1 MYFCFFIVLCLLF
14 IDVSLITQHDKKRLF
29 MVIHSHSI
37 VIQLFVVL
45 LFIVYC
51 SPHPRPL
58 SNWRGEWAFNRLFG
72 ILMVLQCISMYFN
85 LFLNFWFIVYCL
97 LFTVFF
103 YFVLYTLYF
112 ILCTLYFV
120 QGRNQIFPLFSNSLI
135 IINFKNINFTYF
147 TPQGWGKTDFQNFT
161 TFIVF

>member
-1 MYFCFFIVLCLLF
+1 MYFYFFSMYFCLFLNFWFIVHCLSLLFTVYCLPFTVYRLLFTVYRLPFTVYRVFLLYTLYFVYCSLRNTNYTNVRIYNVFLCISMYFCFFIVLCLLF

-58 SNWRGEWAFNRLFG
+58 YNWRGE
-72 ILMVLQCISMYFN
+72 
-85 LFLNFWFIVYCL
+85 
-97 LFTVFF
+97 
-103 YFVLYTLYF
+103 
-112 ILCTLYFV
+112 
-120 QGRNQIFPLFSNSLI
+120 
-135 IINFKNINFTYF
+135 
-147 TPQGWGKTDFQNFT
+147 
-161 TFIVF
+161 